1 MISED
6 SINSLKKSTEETKPT
21 KSTNPTEK
29 PLTVTEKR
37 EKKEK
42 KEETTQQPPAK
53 RPKVSSLNEKPPKQQ
68 VIHHDF
74 LRSNRSKLGITKQQ
88 LTSLKQ
94 QPSIAAKRN
103 ITSQQP
109 TRKVTIPTI
118 QTKSTTT
125 GIQSRLAL
133 DAARKRTTTIGT
145 SRLTS
150 NPTTNRTADTRR
162 STLASNRPGITRRNT
177 TIHPQKEDTKGNKV
191 LEELASIK
199 ELVNEVKLQLN
210 SKQGH
215 LIVAK
220 GTPRAATSVTTTNT
234 ASNTVVVSEEE
245 SLMNK
250 KMIETLQSEKLKLLS
265 ENGQLEV
272 TIGTL
277 KSRQSALEMEVE
289 QYKSVAKTRQAEIER
304 ISIEKTDALKKTSAA
319 EQRISEL
326 ETLFKSEKE
335 QNTTLQTTLSARDA
349 SILEMKAKIDEY
361 EMIRRRLHNEV
372 QELKGNIRVFCRVRP
387 PLSTLERREN
397 SIFTYND
404 MDPGQIEVSEPTLS
418 VRGEKQVRKYEF
430 NYDRVFG
437 PEATQDDIFEEL
449 SQLVQSA
456 LDGYSCCV
464 FAYGQ
469 TGSGKTY
476 TMEGPSSESGEALFA
491 AESPE
496 RGIIPRAVEQ
506 IFTAVSRLRGC
517 GWEYTIEVSFLEVYN
532 EQLRD
537 LLKESPQGQGQQ
549 QQMLQI
555 VTNEDS
561 VSVQGCRSVGV
572 RAPNEVYTLL
582 DVARKN
588 RVVAETKYN
597 EHSSRSHSVFRLHIR
612 GHNSKRRETVTSVL
626 NLVDLA
632 GSERLDAGHNKAER
646 QKETQNINKSLTNLR
661 NVITALAESK
671 KHVPYRESVLTRL
684 LQNSL
689 EKKAKM
695 LMFVN
700 VSPSIASVGQTLNAL
715 RFASTANKCH
725 IGTVQRQAF
734 NDK

>member
-1 MISED
+1 M
-6 SINSLKKSTEETKPT
+6 
-21 KSTNPTEK
+21 
-29 PLTVTEKR
+29 
-37 EKKEK
+37 
-42 KEETTQQPPAK
+42 
-53 RPKVSSLNEKPPKQQ
+53 
-68 VIHHDF
+68 
-74 LRSNRSKLGITKQQ
+74 
-88 LTSLKQ
+88 
-94 QPSIAAKRN
+94 
-103 ITSQQP
+103 
-109 TRKVTIPTI
+109 
-118 QTKSTTT
+118 
-125 GIQSRLAL
+125 
-133 DAARKRTTTIGT
+133 
-145 SRLTS
+145 
-150 NPTTNRTADTRR
+150 
-162 STLASNRPGITRRNT
+162 
-177 TIHPQKEDTKGNKV
+177 V

-199 ELVNEVKLQLN
+199 ELVKEVKSQLS
-210 SKQGH
+210 SKQGP
-215 LIVAK
+215 LVASK
-220 GTPRAATSVTTTNT
+220 GTPRAATSVT
-234 ASNTVVVSEEE
+234 ASSVVISDEE

-250 KMIETLQSEKLKLLS
+250 KMIETLQGEKLKLLS

-272 TIGTL
+272 IVGTL

-304 ISIEKTDALKKTSAA
+304 ISIEKTDAMKKTNAA

-326 ETLFKSEKE
+326 ETLFNSEKE
-335 QNTTLQTTLSARDA
+335 QNATLQTTLSARDA

-387 PLSTLERREN
+387 PLSTSERRET

-437 PEATQDDIFEEL
+437 PETTQDDIFEEL

-506 IFTAVSRLRGC
+506 IFTSVSRLRGC

-537 LLKESPQGQGQQ
+537 LLKESSQGQGQGQ
-549 QQMLQI
+549 SQSLQL

-572 RAPNEVYTLL
+572 SAPHEVYTLL

-646 QKETQNINKSLTNLR
+646 QKETQNINKSLSNLR

-700 VSPSIASVGQTLNAL
+700 VSPSIGSVGQTLNAL

>member
-1 MISED
+1 M
-6 SINSLKKSTEETKPT
+6 LK
-21 KSTNPTEK
+21 
-29 PLTVTEKR
+29 
-37 EKKEK
+37 
-42 KEETTQQPPAK
+42 
-53 RPKVSSLNEKPPKQQ
+53 
-68 VIHHDF
+68 
-74 LRSNRSKLGITKQQ
+74 
-88 LTSLKQ
+88 
-94 QPSIAAKRN
+94 
-103 ITSQQP
+103 
-109 TRKVTIPTI
+109 
-118 QTKSTTT
+118 
-125 GIQSRLAL
+125 
-133 DAARKRTTTIGT
+133 
-145 SRLTS
+145 
-150 NPTTNRTADTRR
+150 
-162 STLASNRPGITRRNT
+162 
-177 TIHPQKEDTKGNKV
+177 
-191 LEELASIK
+191 ELASIK
-199 ELVNEVKLQLN
+199 EMMNEFKLQLDA
-210 SKQGH
+210 KQGAF
-215 LIVAK
+215 LVSKATPSGLRK
-220 GTPRAATSVTTTNT
+220 TPRTVAAAATT
-234 ASNTVVVSEEE
+234 ATSSTIASAPNNNNNVIITEEE
-245 SLMNK
+245 SLMNR
-250 KMIETLQSEKLKLLS
+250 KMIETLQGEKLKLLS

-289 QYKSVAKTRQAEIER
+289 QYKSAVKTRQAEIER
-304 ISIEKTDALKKTSAA
+304 ISLEKTDAMKRTNAA
-319 EQRISEL
+319 ERRISEL
-326 ETLFKSEKE
+326 EGLFRSEKE
-335 QNTTLQTTLSARDA
+335 QNAALQTTLSARDA
-349 SILEMKAKIDEY
+349 SILEMKAKLDEY
-361 EMIRRRLHNEV
+361 EMLRRRLHNEV

-387 PLSTLERREN
+387 PLSKSERRED

-404 MDPGQIEVSEPTLS
+404 MDPGQIEVGEPTLS
-418 VRGEKQVRKYEF
+418 VRGERQVRRYEF

-437 PEATQDDIFEEL
+437 PETSQDAIFEEL

-496 RGIIPRAVEQ
+496 RGIIPRSVEQ
-506 IFTAVSRLRGC
+506 IFTSVRRLGEC
-517 GWEYTIEVSFLEVYN
+517 GWDYTIEVSFLEVYN

-537 LLKESPQGQGQQ
+537 LLKESSQQ
-549 QQMLQI
+549 QPLQL

-561 VSVQGCRSVGV
+561 ISVQGCKSVRVTG
-572 RAPNEVYTLL
+572 PSEVYTLL
-582 DVARKN
+582 DIARKN

-597 EHSSRSHSVFRLHIR
+597 EHSSRSHTVFRLHIR
-612 GHNSKRRETVTSVL
+612 GHNSKRGETVTSVL

-646 QKETQNINKSLTNLR
+646 QKETQNINKSLSNLR
-661 NVITALAESK
+661 SVITALAESK

-700 VSPSIASVGQTLNAL
+700 VSPSVASVGQTLNAL